1 VLRAVLDANVI
12 ISALIQPK
20 GPSGQIVASLL
31 EESSFELIVSPA
43 ILAEIRRS
51 LTYPKVRKYIKVSD
65 KDLALSVAALALIA
79 QPVEG
84 ILRVKAVA
92 EDPDDNKYI
101 EAALEGRAQFIVT
114 GDSHLKSLK
123 SYRGIR
129 IVTPRVFLDLL

>member
-20 GPSGQIVASLL
+20 GASGRIVTSLL
-31 EESSFELIVSPA
+31 EESSFVLVASSA
-43 ILAEIRRS
+43 ILAEVRRS

-65 KDLALSVAALALIA
+65 EDVDLSVAALALIA

-129 IVTPRVFLDLL
+129 IVTPRVFLHLL

>member
-20 GPSGQIVASLL
+20 GASGRIVASLL
-31 EESSFELIVSPA
+31 EESSFELVASPA
-43 ILAEIRRS
+43 ILAEVRRS

-65 KDLALSVAALALIA
+65 EDVDLSVAALALIA

-101 EAALEGRAQFIVT
+101 EAALEGRAQYIVT

>member
-20 GPSGQIVASLL
+20 GASGRIVASLL

-51 LTYPKVRKYIKVSD
+51 LTYPKVRRYIKASD
-65 KDLALSVAALALIA
+65 EDLDLSVAALALVA

-84 ILRVKAVA
+84 SLRVNAVA
-92 EDPDDNKYI
+92 DDPDDNKYI
-101 EAALEGRAQFIVT
+101 EAALEGRA
-114 GDSHLKSLK
+114 
-123 SYRGIR
+123 
-129 IVTPRVFLDLL
+129 

>member
-1 VLRAVLDANVI
+1 MLRAVLDANVI

-20 GPSGQIVASLL
+20 GASGRIVASLL
-31 EESSFELIVSPA
+31 EESSFELVASPA
-43 ILAEIRRS
+43 ILAEVRRS

-65 KDLALSVAALALIA
+65 DDVDLSVAALALIA

>member
-1 VLRAVLDANVI
+1 MLRAVLDANVI

-20 GPSGQIVASLL
+20 GPSGRIVASLL
-31 EESSFELIVSPA
+31 LVASPA
-43 ILAEIRRS
+43 ILAEVRRS

-65 KDLALSVAALALIA
+65 EDVDLSVAAMALIA

-101 EAALEGRAQFIVT
+101 EAALEGRAQYIVT

-129 IVTPRVFLDLL
+129 IVPPRVFLDLL

>member
-1 VLRAVLDANVI
+1 MLRAVLDANVI

-20 GPSGQIVASLL
+20 GASGRIVTSLL
-31 EESSFELIVSPA
+31 EESSFVLVASSA
-43 ILAEIRRS
+43 ILAEVRRS

-65 KDLALSVAALALIA
+65 EDVDLSVAALALIA

-129 IVTPRVFLDLL
+129 IVTPRVFLHLL

>member
-1 VLRAVLDANVI
+1 MLRAVLDANVI

-20 GPSGQIVASLL
+20 GASGRIVTSLL
-31 EESSFELIVSPA
+31 EESSFELVASSA
-43 ILAEIRRS
+43 ILAEVRRS

-65 KDLALSVAALALIA
+65 EDVDLSVAALALIA

-129 IVTPRVFLDLL
+129 IVTPRVFLHLL

>member
-1 VLRAVLDANVI
+1 MLRAVLDANVI

-20 GPSGQIVASLL
+20 GASGRIVASLL
-31 EESSFELIVSPA
+31 EESSFELVVSPA
-43 ILAEIRRS
+43 ILAELRRS
-51 LTYPKVRKYIKVSD
+51 LTYPKVRKYIKASD
-65 KDLALSVAALALIA
+65 EDLDLAVAALALVA

-84 ILRVKAVA
+84 ILRVNVVA

-129 IVTPRVFLDLL
+129 IVTPRVFLELI

>member
-20 GPSGQIVASLL
+20 GASGRIVTSLL
-31 EESSFELIVSPA
+31 EESSFVLVASSA
-43 ILAEIRRS
+43 ILAEVRRS

-65 KDLALSVAALALIA
+65 EDVDLSVAALALIA

>member
-65 KDLALSVAALALIA
+65 EDLALSVAALALIA

-101 EAALEGRAQFIVT
+101 EAVLGGRAQFIVT